1 MMIFHATAI
10 CGGDDSYANKYNND
24 DNEGHDH
31 DDIKGEEDKEDEE
44 NDEDDHVSNP
54 PLPHDLSNNSRST
67 HPSSTPY
74 ARYQGL
80 RRTHRRIGFPLYRL
94 AAPSPSLRRARTHRA
109 TLLGHLEDPVVRLE

>member
-1 MMIFHATAI
+1 MMIITAISIIMTKTLVMLITMMIFHATAI

-54 PLPHDLSNNSRST
+54 PLPHDLSNTSRST

-80 RRTHRRIGFPLYRL
+80 RAYTPADRF
-94 AAPSPSLRRARTHRA
+94 SSLSSR
-109 TLLGHLEDPVVRLE
+109 